1 MKNKLITM
9 LTLQDNLNRH
19 INPEWVSAGYEWYR
33 AIWIECA
40 ELMDDLYTTENV

>member
-1 MKNKLITM
+1 M